1 MRKCRKPP
9 ILEGSC
15 TAQDYYQGSL
25 RSQELHKAARQYLAD
40 FETLFP
46 EEAGKK
52 PWKKAS
58 SSLEEEL
65 VRMLTFAE
73 LFIVYVPEYERQI
86 FHSGFERAI
95 RNRKSAGRQMAL
107 YKETHLEIAGKI
119 ASKGML
125 NVALDMLCEVFFT
138 GEPLLLL
145 QLLHMNRMI
154 ENRSYSTL
162 RKILDAY
169 GFTRKLPSPL
179 LHSCH
184 TGESAWKIHQ
194 LLEA

>member
-1 MRKCRKPP
+1 MRKGRKPP
-9 ILEGSC
+9 IIEGSC

-46 EEAGKK
+46 EEAGEK

-86 FHSGFERAI
+86 FHAGFERAI

-125 NVALDMLCEVFFT
+125 NVALDMLCEAFST

-154 ENRSYSTL
+154 ENRSYSDL

-169 GFTRKLPSPL
+169 GFTWKDFKRAM
-179 LHSCH
+179 
-184 TGESAWKIHQ
+184 ES
-194 LLEA
+194 EVG